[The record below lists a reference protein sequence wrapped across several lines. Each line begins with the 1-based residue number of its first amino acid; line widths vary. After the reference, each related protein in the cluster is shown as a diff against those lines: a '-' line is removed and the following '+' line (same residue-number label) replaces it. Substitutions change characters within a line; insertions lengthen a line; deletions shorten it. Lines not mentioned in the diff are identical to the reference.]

1 MIVRL
6 ERSGGWHETE
16 ERWRELQKTTL
27 FERLQMVRGDVGDGG
42 GEIEAIYMPP
52 RWLRRK

>member
-1 MIVRL
+1 MRL
-6 ERSGGWHETE
+6 RKGGVLA
-16 ERWRELQKTTL
+16 RESFAKTTL
-27 FERLQMVRGDVGDGG
+27 FEMLQMVRGDVGDGG

>member
-16 ERWRELQKTTL
+16 ERWRELQKL

>member
-1 MIVRL
+1 MRPRKGGVLAL
-6 ERSGGWHETE
+6 E
-16 ERWRELQKTTL
+16 RELQKPTL
-27 FERLQMVRGDVGDGG
+27 FEMLQMVRGDVGDGG